1 MKKDQIMKI
10 NIEGKEYE
18 IDINRAKELGLCK
31 ETHKK
36 ITDFSA
42 GDVFESKSGTRIL
55 IIETSYS
62 NTKYNI
68 AGRNGLYLYSN
79 FNETP
84 FNREQMLEYLNGEQ
98 MLEYLNDDR
107 KYKFIKNINSDI
119 DALINS

>member
-1 MKKDQIMKI
+1 MKKDQIKI
-10 NIEGKEYE
+10 NIEGTEYE

-42 GDVFESKSGTRIL
+42 GDVFESRNGSRIL

-68 AGRNGLYLYSN
+68 AGRNGLYLYSD
-79 FNETP
+79 FEETP
-84 FNREQMLEYLNGEQ
+84 FNREQMLEYLNS
-98 MLEYLNDDR
+98 DR

-119 DALINS
+119 DNLIRE